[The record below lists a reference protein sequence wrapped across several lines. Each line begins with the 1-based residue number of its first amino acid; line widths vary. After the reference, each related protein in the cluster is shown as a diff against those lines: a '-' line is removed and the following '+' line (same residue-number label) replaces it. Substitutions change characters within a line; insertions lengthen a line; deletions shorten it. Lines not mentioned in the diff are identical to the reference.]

1 MILHDRY
8 YGKRPAFTQ
17 AELIVADRR
26 ARDFANKVLRP
37 AFTLMEII
45 VVVAIIL
52 ILAGA
57 GAVVLPRFLSDAKV
71 SKAKLDIKS
80 LETVLMKY
88 NLDNNHFPQ
97 TLFELTQIPPTGG
110 LAYME
115 DSLLNDPW
123 GQPWDYN
130 PSVINPRNGKPRIGT
145 QGPPGQN
152 QPVYNWTQ

>member
-1 MILHDRY
+1 MILQDR
-8 YGKRPAFTQ
+8 Q
-17 AELIVADRR
+17 LRR
-26 ARDFANKVLRP
+26 RQ

-57 GAVVLPRFLSDAKV
+57 GAVVLPKFLSDAKV

-80 LETVLMKY
+80 IETVLMKY
-88 NLDNNHFPQ
+88 SIDNGHFPT
-97 TLFELTQIPPTGG
+97 TLYELTQSPPTGG

-115 DSLLNDPW
+115 ETMLKDPW
-123 GQPWDYN
+123 GQEWDYN
-130 PSVINPRNGKPRIGT
+130 PSAVNTRTGKPRIGS

-152 QPVYNWTQ
+152 IPVYNWTQ